1 MKSKYTFIYNTE
13 IEKTLDSALAD
24 IAEETRADTSF
35 RHLKYL
41 VLGGGYG
48 RGEGGV
54 LIKKNGE
61 AALYNDLDFFVIS
74 NTRLRWKNNQLNQ
87 FFKHI
92 SEKWEKKLGIDVD
105 FSRAMDAKYVKS
117 RSHIMV
123 WREMILAPTLLIGD
137 KEDFQRYFSQ
147 ISPVMPPSETAKLLV
162 NRMSGL
168 FLAKQRLLRKSDLF
182 HEDYDFI
189 ARNINKAVL
198 ACGDAILL
206 FHGIYAL
213 KAQERLQHLDI
224 LCVQKTEKWAKL
236 KKLYAEAVHFKKLPT
251 IFLDRAIQMKKLQ
264 ETVELSFETVRT
276 VENFLRSPEPKALIR
291 RLKERLIIFKL
302 EKEFSFFN
310 IKFNFFDNM
319 YFCFILV
326 LMSLLQG
333 SAPLSDE
340 HENTYRK
347 MWNYIG

>member
-1 MKSKYTFIYNTE
+1 MKSKYTFIYNTQ
-13 IEKTLDSALAD
+13 IEKKLDSALAD
-24 IAEETRADTSF
+24 IAGEARADDSF

-48 RGEGGV
+48 RGEGGI
-54 LIKKNGE
+54 LIKDNGE
-61 AALYNDLDFFVIS
+61 TGLYNDLDFFVIS
-74 NTRLRWKNNQLNQ
+74 NTHLSWKNNQLNQ
-87 FFKHI
+87 FFKHV
-92 SEKWEKKLGIDVD
+92 SEKWEKKLGINID
-105 FSRAMDAKYVKS
+105 FSRAKNAKYVKS

-123 WREMILAPTLLIGD
+123 WREMILSPTLLIGD
-137 KEDFQRYFSQ
+137 AEEFQRYFSP

-168 FLAKQRLLRKSDLF
+168 LLAKQRLLRKGDLF
-182 HEDYDFI
+182 YEDYDFI

-198 ACGDAILL
+198 ACGDALLL
-206 FHGIYAL
+206 FRGKYTL
-213 KAQERLQHLDI
+213 KVQERLQYLEELH
-224 LCVQKTEKWAKL
+224 VEKTEKWAKL
-236 KKLYAEAVHFKKLPT
+236 KTLYAEAVHFKKTPA
-251 IFLDRAIQMKKLQ
+251 ISQDREIQMRKLR
-264 ETVELSFETVRT
+264 EAVELSVETARAL
-276 VENFLRSPEPKALIR
+276 EGFLCSPEPKSLLR
-291 RLKERLIIFKL
+291 RLKENLIVLQLK
-302 EKEFSFFN
+302 KQFSFLN
-310 IKFNFFDNM
+310 IKLSFSNNM